1 MTDDWFSNYVYQIV
15 APRSFLSHELLD
27 IYDNAP
33 VTVLPPWDVLG
44 NSRLPSSLVLPFDG
58 C

>member
-27 IYDNAP
+27 IYDSAP

-44 NSRLPSSLVLPFDG
+44 ALRLFPSALRLG
-58 C
+58 R

>member
-27 IYDNAP
+27 IYDSAP
-33 VTVLPPWDVLG
+33 ITVLPPWDVLG
-44 NSRLPSSLVLPFDG
+44 ASRVFPSVLPLVR
-58 C
+58 